1 MREHL
6 RKEEPIEDPNWAL
19 LMFSGDRAQR
29 LKIDEYSDTFSEAL
43 KEETEFHSTLYHMV
57 KDFAS
62 EEAMEK
68 IRSSND
74 QFIDSV
80 GHMLLLTRVLS
91 YS

>member
-1 MREHL
+1 
-6 RKEEPIEDPNWAL
+6 
-19 LMFSGDRAQR
+19 MFSGNRAQR
-29 LKIDEYSDTFSEAL
+29 LKINENSETFSEAL

-62 EEAMEK
+62 KEAMEK
-68 IRSSND
+68 IKSSNC

-80 GHMLLLTRVLS
+80 CYMLLSTRLLS

>member
-6 RKEEPIEDPNWAL
+6 TAEHAETPNWAL
-19 LMFSGDRAQR
+19 FMFSGDRARR
-29 LKIDEYSDTFSEAL
+29 LKINEDSETFSEAL
-43 KEETEFHSTLYHMV
+43 GEETELHSTLYHMV

-62 EEAMEK
+62 KEAIDK
-68 IRSSND
+68 VRSCSC

-80 GHMLLLTRVLS
+80 CYLLLSTRVLS

>member
-1 MREHL
+1 
-6 RKEEPIEDPNWAL
+6 
-19 LMFSGDRAQR
+19 MFSGDRAQR
-29 LKIDEYSDTFSEAL
+29 LNINENSETFSEAL

-62 EEAMEK
+62 KEAMEK
-68 IRSSND
+68 IRSSKC

-80 GHMLLLTRVLS
+80 CYMLLSTRVLS